1 MKSLNRLVRVLVP
14 ALVCGL
20 LAVAAIRA
28 QGQTEAGPGSLAGLT
43 REIQQL
49 RVAVEESTRAQ
60 SQLQMLSVMLSAQQS
75 RLVQVAN
82 RLDATRRELSE
93 AAAHTA
99 EANRLVKMFHGDM
112 TQATPEDRQEAA
124 DLMKMFKPQADA
136 AARHEQELRTREAEL
151 LQAYQAEEARWIELM
166 ARLEQSAK
174 R

>member
-1 MKSLNRLVRVLVP
+1 MKPLNRLVRVLVP

-20 LAVAAIRA
+20 LAVAALRA
-28 QGQTEAGPGSLAGLT
+28 QGQTETGPGSLAGLT

-82 RLDATRRELSE
+82 RLDATRRELAE

-99 EANRLVKMFHGDM
+99 DANRLVRMFQGD
-112 TQATPEDRQEAA
+112 QATPEDREEASN
-124 DLMKMFKPQADA
+124 LMKMFKPQADA

-151 LQAYQAEEARWIELM
+151 LQAYQAEEARWMDLM
-166 ARLEQSAK
+166 ARLEQSVK